1 MSLPVAELVLFTSS
15 EAYQNDQGVLGGLI
29 DILNKTEGKIATYH
43 GPEVEDPTKGYLF
56 VLWQT
61 LEHHKALM
69 SGPTYPALVETLKP
83 AVGGPFEM
91 LHINFT
97 KDPTPALEA
106 PVTEVALVTLKPG
119 KTKEEVGPLLHKL
132 TGLPTPG
139 IVLSTWGPTVEKEE
153 TLIIA
158 AGWESVEAH
167 KQASKGVS
175 GEVAQLIASIRE
187 LVDIKITHGKLKK
200 YD

>member
-1 MSLPVAELVLFTSS
+1 MPLPVAELVLFTSS
-15 EAYQNDQGVLGGLI
+15 QAHQKDQGILGRSI

-43 GPEVEDPTKGYLF
+43 GPEVEDPTNGYLF

-61 LEHHKALM
+61 LGHHKALM

-119 KTKEEVGPLLHKL
+119 KTKEEV
-132 TGLPTPG
+132 
-139 IVLSTWGPTVEKEE
+139 
-153 TLIIA
+153 
-158 AGWESVEAH
+158 
-167 KQASKGVS
+167 
-175 GEVAQLIASIRE
+175 
-187 LVDIKITHGKLKK
+187 
-200 YD
+200 